1 MSIPKGWAISEIGSV
16 TRVVAGGTPPSK
28 TPANFQALDGVPWI
42 TPADL
47 SGYKSM
53 YISSGARNLS
63 EHGYAICSAVKVPE
77 GTVLFS
83 SRAPIGYV
91 AIAENEISTN
101 QGFKNF
107 VLPRDLES
115 RFVYYYL
122 RHIKPLAERMATGT
136 TFKELSGQAAA
147 KLPLLIAPIAEQ
159 QRIANKL
166 ATVLARVDSCKNKIV
181 NVSLLIKRFRQS
193 VLTSATSGRLTATWR
208 LKQSVKEDAKSVYEY
223 LEKNLEKLQEKLR
236 GKRIEEIIVLY
247 NRISYNSDSLPDGW
261 ANCPVGMIGM
271 VSNGSTPL
279 RAERNF
285 WEGHIPWV
293 SSGEVKNCIIH
304 KSNECISEL
313 GFQSTSVRILPVGS
327 VLIAMIGEGKT
338 RGQSAILEIEATINQ
353 NIAAVV
359 PFADGLISKYLWY
372 SFQEKYEENRR
383 EGNGTGPQALNCQRV
398 RELTLNLPPL
408 AEQHEIVKRIEA
420 LFSFADRL
428 EARLATACTAVDRL
442 TPALLAK
449 AFRGELVPQDSADEP
464 ASELLARLAASRAA
478 ETAKPRRTRAA
489 KA

>member
-1 MSIPKGWAISEIGSV
+1 MKKLPENWIETKIENVLEKIVG
-16 TRVVAGGTPPSK
+16 GGTPSK
-28 TPANFQALDGVPWI
+28 TNSSFFKGDIPFMTVKDMKKRFPLDTIDHISEEAIIFSATNIV
-42 TPADL
+42 PADTL
-47 SGYKSM
+47 IVATRMALGK
-53 YISSGARNLS
+53 IARPVFPT
-63 EHGYAICSAVKVPE
+63 AINQDLKA
-77 GTVLFS
+77 LF
-83 SRAPIGYV
+83 PFD
-91 AIAENEISTN
+91 AIDKTYLEYFWRLRLNEIKRL
-101 QGFKNF
+101 G
-107 VLPRDLES
+107 
-115 RFVYYYL
+115 
-122 RHIKPLAERMATGT
+122 TGT
-136 TFKELSGQAAA
+136 TVKGIRLDDIASMKIPLAPSMEQKRISD
-147 KLPLLIAPIAEQ
+147 KLDLLVNYVDNCRDRMDNI
-159 QRIANKL
+159 QR
-166 ATVLARVDSCKNKIV
+166 
-181 NVSLLIKRFRQS
+181 LIKKFRQS
-193 VLTSATSGRLTATWR
+193 VLTSATSGKLTAKWR
-208 LKQSVKEDAKSVYEY
+208 LEHPINKNIESVFEY
-223 LEKNLEKLQEKLR
+223 LEKNLGRLQGKLR
-236 GKRIEEIIVLY
+236 GKRIEEIVALY
-247 NRISYNSDSLPDGW
+247 RRISYKSDSLPNGW
-261 ANCPVGMIGM
+261 ANCPVGMIGI

-359 PFADGLISKYLWY
+359 PFADGLIPKYLWY

>member
-1 MSIPKGWAISEIGSV
+1 MSGLPKGWACTTLGEVIELKYGKALPDRVRSGAGFPVFGSNGIVGYHKPALTAGETIIVGRKGSV
-16 TRVVAGGTPPSK
+16 GEVNFSKIPCSPIDTTYFVDKYPSK
-28 TPANFQALDGVPWI
+28 NPRYWYYKLRQLNLGKLNKSTAIPGFNRGDAYALMIMVP
-42 TPADL
+42 
-47 SGYKSM
+47 
-53 YISSGARNLS
+53 
-63 EHGYAICSAVKVPE
+63 
-77 GTVLFS
+77 
-83 SRAPIGYV
+83 
-91 AIAENEISTN
+91 
-101 QGFKNF
+101 
-107 VLPRDLES
+107 
-115 RFVYYYL
+115 
-122 RHIKPLAERMATGT
+122 
-136 TFKELSGQAAA
+136 
-147 KLPLLIAPIAEQ
+147 PIAEQ
-159 QRIANKL
+159 KRITDKLDVVLTHLDICRERLDRTQRILKQ
-166 ATVLARVDSCKNKIV
+166 
-181 NVSLLIKRFRQS
+181 FRQS
-193 VLTSATSGRLTATWR
+193 VLTAATHGRLTAKWR
-208 LKQSVKEDAKSVYEY
+208 LGQSIKEDVDSVYAY

-236 GKRIEEIIVLY
+236 GKRIEEIVTLY
-247 NRISYNSDSLPDGW
+247 NSISYNSDSLPDGW
-261 ANCPVGMIGM
+261 ANCPVGMIGI

-420 LFSFADRL
+420 LFSVADRL
-428 EARLATACTAVDRL
+428 EARLATACTTVDRL

-449 AFRGELVPQDSADEP
+449 AFRGELVPQDPGDEP

-478 ETAKPRRTRAA
+478 ETAKPRRTRTA